1 MAFPVRVMLII
12 FCNVLL
18 FFMLQNRQYLLVFH
32 YLFDSVL
39 DLVILME
46 RFGIQEP
53 NGTAYI
59 RLTCKLF
66 IRCVKQF

>member
-1 MAFPVRVMLII
+1 MAFPVCITAVILR
-12 FCNVLL
+12 NVLL
-18 FFMLQNRQYLLVFH
+18 LFMLRNRQYLLVFH

-39 DLVILME
+39 GVVSLME

-53 NGTAYI
+53 NGTACI

-66 IRCVKQF
+66 IRCV